1 MGVGALVSLSLL
13 AAPAST
19 EAGASVHTFASGS
32 TSASWSSLPTYAQ
45 LAGQLTKA
53 AHESSVPSST
63 DPPVADWANL
73 DSSEWT
79 GPDNAPTGCWP
90 AMSATSVPVCV
101 FGDTSAKRTAA
112 VVGDSQA
119 WMWVP
124 ALSAWGLKYGWRI
137 RVFAKSGCSAW
148 AHSPEIDWQTGLA
161 YPQCGAF
168 DAFVM
173 RELKTIHPAYV
184 IADSLAPASGRETYV
199 GTSSL
204 ESELSQ
210 FAKSVTALGAKTVF
224 FSNIPYL
231 APPNVAYTSPDCLAR
246 ETSRLSHCTAT
257 RSDPGVFSKENNS
270 AYAYVTSH
278 HVAPVIAV
286 QNLECGPADCPMIVG
301 SRLIYSDASHVNRV
315 WSTYVA
321 RALSQLLAAA
331 ITS

>member
-1 MGVGALVSLSLL
+1 MSLVLL
-13 AAPAST
+13 AVPPST
-19 EAGASVHTFASGS
+19 GAGAHLRPHATTS
-32 TSASWSSLPTYAQ
+32 TSTTWSSLPTYAQ
-45 LAGQLTKA
+45 LVAQLSKA
-53 AHESSVPSST
+53 AQETSVPATT
-63 DPPVADWANL
+63 DPPVADWADL
-73 DSSEWT
+73 DSAAWT
-79 GPDNAPTGCWP
+79 GPDDAPSGCWP
-90 AMSATSVPVCV
+90 AMSATTVPACV
-101 FGDTSAKRTAA
+101 FGDAAAKRTIA

-124 ALSAWGLKYGWRI
+124 ALSAWGVQSGWRI

-148 AHSPEIDWQTGLA
+148 PHSPEIDWQTGLA

-168 DAFVM
+168 DTFVL
-173 RELKTIHPAYV
+173 RELKAIRPSYV

-199 GTSSL
+199 GTSAL
-204 ESELSQ
+204 ENEMAQ
-210 FAKSVTALGAKTVF
+210 FAKSISALGAKTVF

-246 ETSRLSHCTAT
+246 ETTRLSHCVAT

-278 HVAPVIAV
+278 HVAPVVAD
-286 QNLECGPADCPMIVG
+286 QDLECGPTDCPMIVG

-315 WSTYVA
+315 WSAFVA
-321 RALSQLLAAA
+321 RALSQLLSSA